1 MNNNID
7 RYMSRLND
15 RLMASAQQALND
27 IGYALDEM
35 ECIAA
40 EHPERDD
47 IRACVEEI
55 KNGNK
60 IASGKNK
67 RKKSVAKNRR
77 IGYTTTILKIN
88 GGIPP

>member
-40 EHPERDD
+40 EHP
-47 IRACVEEI
+47 
-55 KNGNK
+55 
-60 IASGKNK
+60 
-67 RKKSVAKNRR
+67 
-77 IGYTTTILKIN
+77 
-88 GGIPP
+88 